1 MNLGYWLYMNEAE
14 GYDSMV
20 GTRLAKINAV
30 GRELQERG
38 YAGKV
43 VPAMVFQ
50 AVCIRHGLDD
60 VTQKEIKYIEEKWL

>member
-1 MNLGYWLYMNEAE
+1 MDLGYWLFMSESE
-14 GYDSMV
+14 GYDNMV

-43 VPAMVFQ
+43 VPAMIFQ
-50 AVCIRHGLDD
+50 AVCIAHGVDM
-60 VTQKEIKYIEEKWL
+60 VSPKEVKYIEEKWL

>member
-14 GYDSMV
+14 GYDNMV
-20 GTRLAKINAV
+20 STRLAKINAV

-43 VPAMVFQ
+43 VPAMIFQ
-50 AVCIRHGLDD
+50 SVCDAHGVDMISP
-60 VTQKEIKYIEEKWL
+60 KEVKYIEEKWL